1 MGKGCR
7 VAAGKELI
15 MERLMSKDWWE
26 KATVRAIKTA
36 AEAAVAMI
44 GTGAVGILSVDW
56 VNLASVTCMA
66 VVVSYLISLGGLPE
80 ADPNA

>member
-1 MGKGCR
+1 MNK
-7 VAAGKELI
+7 
-15 MERLMSKDWWE
+15 LMSKDWWE

-56 VNLASVTCMA
+56 MNLASVTAMA
-66 VVVSYLISLGGLPE
+66 MLTSYLISLGGLPE
-80 ADPNA
+80 VDPNA